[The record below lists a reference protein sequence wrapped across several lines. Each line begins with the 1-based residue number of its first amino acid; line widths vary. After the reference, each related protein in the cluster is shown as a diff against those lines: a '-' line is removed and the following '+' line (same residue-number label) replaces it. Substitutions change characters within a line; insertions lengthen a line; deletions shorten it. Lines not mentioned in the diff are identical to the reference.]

1 MCVYVCIYVV
11 VFVIAPV
18 FDYNLTWQNVNLNI
32 GINFIHLRTLIL
44 SCGGRVRVCVGVCWC
59 VCVSAR
65 GGRTWSSGMEW
76 NGMGVGFPENV
87 FACIHTPGELKRDA
101 LYVNCDADDGG
112 V

>member
-1 MCVYVCIYVV
+1 MAKRKSKYWHKFHTSTYTYFVV
-11 VFVIAPV
+11 RESEFA
-18 FDYNLTWQNVNLNI
+18 W
-32 GINFIHLRTLIL
+32 
-44 SCGGRVRVCVGVCWC
+44 